1 MNDEPT
7 ILVVDDNEDLLETF
21 AMILKRRGFS
31 VETAG
36 NGASAVDKFK
46 EQDFDVTLMDIV
58 MPEMNGLEAFRKI
71 KEIQPEASIIL
82 MTAYSDED
90 LIKTAKNEGVHRVI
104 NKPIRIDKLIELIN
118 EAAGSQPILVID
130 DDADICDTLTRVLK
144 KQGHEVLTAG
154 SGEEAIVIAQDK
166 DLQMAFI
173 DVKLPDIDGLE
184 TLLRLKEINP
194 DILTVMMT
202 GFRNEVKDAL
212 DKAQEASAI
221 TCLYK
226 PFDPAEAADIVT
238 KIGKKTR
245 RSRRIDEGK

>member
-1 MNDEPT
+1 MKKEPT

-31 VETAG
+31 VETAS

-46 EQDFDVTLMDIV
+46 EHEFDVTLMDIV
-58 MPEMNGLEAFRKI
+58 MPEMNGVEASRKI
-71 KEIQPEASIIL
+71 KESQPEASIIL

-90 LIKTAKNEGVHRVI
+90 LIQTARKEGVRRI
-104 NKPIRIDKLIELIN
+104 IQKPIRIDQLIELIN

-130 DDADICDTLTRVLK
+130 DDADICDTLTSVLK
-144 KQGHEVLTAG
+144 QQGHEVITAG
-154 SGEEAIVIAQDK
+154 SGEEAVAIAQDK
-166 DLQMAFI
+166 DLQIAFI
-173 DVKLPDIDGLE
+173 DVKLPNIDGLE

-202 GFRNEVKDAL
+202 GFRNEVKEAL
-212 DKAQEASAI
+212 EKAQEADAI

-226 PFDPAEAADIVT
+226 PFDPAEAADIVRE
-238 KIGKKTR
+238 INKKKRHSGRT
-245 RSRRIDEGK
+245 DES